1 MSMAVLEKVQ
11 AAQQSLVL
19 ALDAGDAGA
28 IEAAAAAL
36 ADSIDTLKTE
46 GAPDGAEAAVQ
57 ADIVR
62 RLFDES
68 QMRQFSDGC
77 RPPPPRPAGVAG
89 RPGPGPGLCARG
101 KIGLFG

>member
-1 MSMAVLEKVQ
+1 MAVLEKVQ

-68 QMRQFSDGC
+68 QMRVNFLTDVVRRRLDRLASLG
-77 RPPPPRPAGVAG
+77 G
-89 RPGPGPGLCARG
+89 RDQVPVYAREG
-101 KIGLFG
+101 R